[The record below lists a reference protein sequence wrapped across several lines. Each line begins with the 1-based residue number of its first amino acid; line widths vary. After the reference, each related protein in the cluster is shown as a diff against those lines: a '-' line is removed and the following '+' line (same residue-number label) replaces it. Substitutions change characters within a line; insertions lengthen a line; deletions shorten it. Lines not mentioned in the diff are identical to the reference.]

1 MMKNIL
7 LLTVIMVFSGNFC
20 FPGEILYKVS
30 DIPPELK
37 ENARSVIRFS
47 SVEIKATSVEKA
59 VVKYSYA
66 ITVLNKNGID
76 DARFMVFYDKF
87 LSVSNIKGRVFNEY
101 GELVDK
107 ISMDKIRDFSAISG
121 YSLYEDNRV
130 KYIDPEN
137 RTYPFTVEYSYEL
150 GMNGILNYPFWFP
163 LIDYNISAEKCNL
176 KVIVPKSIE
185 LRYFER
191 NLPVIVKISS
201 DEENNIYQ
209 WELNDRKAI
218 KYESFSP
225 PRSDFFPA
233 VYLAPAE
240 FELSGYPGR
249 STSWNALGD
258 WIYKLN
264 EGKDEFLPET
274 LVELKKMVK
283 DCKTDKEKITS
294 VYEYMQGRVRYVNLK
309 IGLGGLQPID
319 AATVHR
325 LGYGDCKALT
335 NYMKALL
342 KVAGIPSYYCL
353 VRAGDDA
360 PEIVVEFPSSQFNHV
375 ILCVP
380 LEQDTLW
387 LECTSQNY
395 PCGYIGTF
403 TDDRYA
409 LLIDKS
415 ASHLVRT
422 KKYKPE
428 ENVTISRTGIFLN
441 EDGSGSACISR
452 QFSGINYSDAM
463 IRFVADDAD
472 KKKMISEKI
481 IFPSF
486 QLIDFKYDE
495 DRGAMPSITETINI
509 NFGNYLSVMNN
520 RYILTLNSVNR
531 VSISLPSSRGRMADI
546 YTSEGYIEIDSVV
559 YHVPANFKAE
569 NLPLPVNVSSCY
581 GSYSSEVI
589 NGEGYLIYFRRL
601 QINKGTFPPEGYSDF
616 VDFIDKILMADD
628 EKCIFIK
635 E

>member
-1 MMKNIL
+1 MMKKIL
-7 LLTVIMVFSGNFC
+7 LLTVIMVLSGNFC

-274 LVELKKMVK
+274 LVELRKMVK

-325 LGYGDCKALT
+325 L
-335 NYMKALL
+335 
-342 KVAGIPSYYCL
+342 
-353 VRAGDDA
+353 R
-360 PEIVVEFPSSQFNHV
+360 
-375 ILCVP
+375 
-380 LEQDTLW
+380 
-387 LECTSQNY
+387 
-395 PCGYIGTF
+395 
-403 TDDRYA
+403 
-409 LLIDKS
+409 
-415 ASHLVRT
+415 
-422 KKYKPE
+422 
-428 ENVTISRTGIFLN
+428 
-441 EDGSGSACISR
+441 
-452 QFSGINYSDAM
+452 
-463 IRFVADDAD
+463 
-472 KKKMISEKI
+472 
-481 IFPSF
+481 
-486 QLIDFKYDE
+486 
-495 DRGAMPSITETINI
+495 
-509 NFGNYLSVMNN
+509 LS
-520 RYILTLNSVNR
+520 
-531 VSISLPSSRGRMADI
+531 
-546 YTSEGYIEIDSVV
+546 
-559 YHVPANFKAE
+559 
-569 NLPLPVNVSSCY
+569 
-581 GSYSSEVI
+581 
-589 NGEGYLIYFRRL
+589 
-601 QINKGTFPPEGYSDF
+601 
-616 VDFIDKILMADD
+616 
-628 EKCIFIK
+628 
-635 E
+635 